1 MKLSIKQTQ
10 ALDFLEDK
18 NTREVIYGG
27 GAGGGK
33 SYLGCY
39 WILKNCYK
47 YPGTRWLIGRSKGKT
62 LKETTLKSLFE
73 VMKEQGLKADLDFAC
88 NQQAGVITYSNGS
101 EIMLKDLFLYPS
113 DPDFDELGS
122 LEISGAF
129 IDECNQIVEKA
140 WNIVKSRIRYKLDE
154 FDILPKILGTCN
166 PSRGYVYYNFYK
178 PFRDGDLSH
187 KKAFIESLVD
197 DNPFISRFYKE
208 NLETLDTK
216 SKQRLLLGNWEY
228 LDTEN
233 ALFNY
238 NSLTDVF
245 TNSIEKNNEK
255 YLIVDVGGSEDGGD
269 ATVFSYWEDL
279 EEVWR
284 EKFVGLTTEH
294 IVNKIREFAL
304 KHQIPYSH
312 IAVDAIG
319 IGEGVSTS
327 SLLNGIIPFKSS
339 YGAIKTEQSIVT
351 LPNVHYRNDAPFVTD
366 FANLRSQCLFT
377 LSGLVKNHKIAS
389 KVTGS
394 AKEAILD
401 ELPMY
406 QDITKDG
413 AKRMA
418 TGKDDVKQLL
428 GHSPDDSDTWI
439 MRMYFVISSKLLPE
453 QSEERAKVISQQM
466 ERFERNYK
474 NSANSSNR

>member
-18 NTREVIYGG
+18 NTREIIYGG

-39 WILKNCYK
+39 WILKSCYK
-47 YPGTRWLIGRSKGKT
+47 YPGSRWLIGRSKAKT

-73 VMKEQGLKADLDFAC
+73 VMKEQGLQADLDFIY
-88 NQQAGVITYSNGS
+88 NQQQGVITYSNGS

-122 LEISGAF
+122 LEITGAF

-140 WNIVKSRIRYKLDE
+140 WNIVKSRIRYKLDD

-178 PFRDGDLSH
+178 PYRDGELSH
-187 KKAFIESLVD
+187 KKAFVESLVD

-208 NLETLDTK
+208 NLESLDIK
-216 SKQRLLLGNWEY
+216 SKQRLLLGNWDY
-228 LDTEN
+228 LDTAN

-245 TNSIEKNNEK
+245 TNSITKKNER
-255 YLIVDVGGSEDGGD
+255 YLIVDVGGSEENADS
-269 ATVFSYWEDL
+269 TVFSYWEDL

-284 EKFVGLTTEH
+284 KKFIGLTTEH
-294 IVNKIREFAL
+294 IIIKIREFAL
-304 KHQIPYSH
+304 EHKIPYSH
-312 IAVDAIG
+312 ITVDAIG

-339 YGAIKTEQSIVT
+339 YGAIKTEGSIIT
-351 LPNVHYRNDAPFVTD
+351 LPNVHYMKDAPLVTD
-366 FANLRSQCLFT
+366 FANLRSQCLFA
-377 LSGLVKNHKIAS
+377 LSGLVKAHEIAS
-389 KVTGS
+389 RVTG
-394 AKEAILD
+394 ADKEAILD

-413 AKRMA
+413 GKRTA
-418 TGKDDVKQLL
+418 TGKDEVKQLL

-439 MRMYFVISSKLLPE
+439 MRMYFVITSKLLPE
-453 QSEERAKVISQQM
+453 QSEERAKVISEQM
-466 ERFERNYK
+466 QRFERNYK
-474 NSANSSNR
+474 NSSNASNK